1 MSSPGVQMNMCP
13 VKLNLDDPLVHA
25 GWAILLAFIGE
36 SIVNGSKEVSLAA
49 IASLNPLL
57 ISHAAKV
64 TISVFLSSFFYLVF
78 CIYFSYCYY

>member
-1 MSSPGVQMNMCP
+1 MYP
-13 VKLNLDDPLVHA
+13 VKLDLDDPLVHA
-25 GWAILLAFIGE
+25 GWAILLSFIGE

-64 TISVFLSSFFYLVF
+64 TIFLLAVSSVLYLVF
-78 CIYFSYCYY
+78 SIYFSYCYH

>member
-1 MSSPGVQMNMCP
+1 M
-13 VKLNLDDPLVHA
+13 LA
-25 GWAILLAFIGE
+25 GWTILLAFIGE

-64 TISVFLSSFFYLVF
+64 VIFSLNVSSVLFLVF
-78 CIYFSYCYY
+78 SICCCYCI